1 MMTGF
6 VRSKGLPLSGKQVAK
21 SLRRVN
27 PADHARRR
35 EDTVR
40 RRNPVPYNAL
50 YYGNKLHCDQN
61 ENLEMYGCTFYALS
75 DGCSSRIIKLFSMPK
90 KMQSLYMHI
99 SGLSN
104 NQDYGIT
111 FPFYFCKTLNH
122 SLPLLRDTRI
132 LYS

>member
-1 MMTGF
+1 MMTGY

-50 YYGNKLHCDQN
+50 YYGNKLHFDQN
-61 ENLEMYGCTFYALS
+61 EKLGMYGCTFYALS

-99 SGLSN
+99 SGLSS

-111 FPFYFCKTLNH
+111 FPFYVCKT
-122 SLPLLRDTRI
+122 
-132 LYS
+132 

>member
-1 MMTGF
+1 MTGY
-6 VRSKGLPLSGKQVAK
+6 VRNKGLPLSGKQVAK

-61 ENLEMYGCTFYALS
+61 EKLGCMDVRFMHLAMAVAQE
-75 DGCSSRIIKLFSMPK
+75 SSNCFPCLK
-90 KMQSLYMHI
+90 KM
-99 SGLSN
+99 
-104 NQDYGIT
+104 
-111 FPFYFCKTLNH
+111 
-122 SLPLLRDTRI
+122 
-132 LYS
+132 

>member
-1 MMTGF
+1 MTGY

-40 RRNPVPYNAL
+40 RRNPVPHTIMHFTMETSYIATKMKNWGCMDVRFMHLAMAVAQESS
-50 YYGNKLHCDQN
+50 NCFPC
-61 ENLEMYGCTFYALS
+61 LE
-75 DGCSSRIIKLFSMPK
+75 

-104 NQDYGIT
+104 NQEYGIT
-111 FPFYFCKTLNH
+111 FTFYVCKT
-122 SLPLLRDTRI
+122 
-132 LYS
+132 